1 MNKVKGVVLQAHIIT
16 IFRSQKLIDL
26 QYLGTAALLPIASRC
41 APKVKGRLVE
51 VFK

>member
-26 QYLGTAALLPIASRC
+26 QYLGTAALLPKQAGVLQSL
-41 APKVKGRLVE
+41 KE
-51 VFK
+51 D